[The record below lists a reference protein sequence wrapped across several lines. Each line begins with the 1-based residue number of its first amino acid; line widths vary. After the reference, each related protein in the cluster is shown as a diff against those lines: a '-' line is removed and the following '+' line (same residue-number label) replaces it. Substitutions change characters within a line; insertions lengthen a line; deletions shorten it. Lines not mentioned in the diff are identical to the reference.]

1 MTDTMKAA
9 LWLVRKP
16 DEFVNGM
23 NDLITIGF
31 DLDRNTA
38 RDLIIATAIYK
49 GIIEE

>member
-16 DEFVNGM
+16 EEFVEGL
-23 NDLITIGF
+23 NDLVTIGF

-38 RDLIIATAIYK
+38 RDLIIAVALYK